1 MNVGFLLTD
10 LVHLFARRFTVQE
23 RMGLE
28 IADTL
33 ATVLEP
39 HGVAGSKQRWAFRRR
54 IEQTHRRRPDQ
65 MPAARTFDRIHCGEA
80 RGDRDRSGRH
90 PGPRIGAP
98 GPTSGPCY
106 PGDNINNASSAL
118 WGVGG

>member
-39 HGVAGSKQRWAFRRR
+39 HGVAVHLSANHLCTPMRGVPEDQSKRWTSFWRGGY
-54 IEQTHRRRPDQ
+54 EDE
-65 MPAARTFDRIHCGEA
+65 PAMRDEFLRTV
-80 RGDRDRSGRH
+80 RGR
-90 PGPRIGAP
+90 
-98 GPTSGPCY
+98 
-106 PGDNINNASSAL
+106 
-118 WGVGG
+118 